1 MPAHKFSEEPLISLV
16 NLPATPQQRRFV
28 LVLAVVL
35 FVAFLISAPF
45 ATLPLR
51 RFDAF
56 IPSLEAIIFV
66 NDFITS
72 VLLFTQ
78 YSIFRSRAILALA
91 SGYLFTA
98 LIVIAHAFTF
108 PGAFAPTGLLG
119 AGLQS
124 TAWLYFF
131 WHIGSAAA
139 VLIYA
144 CLKDSNRPHT
154 VKKGAPA
161 SAIGWSAAI
170 TTALVCGLTWIATA
184 GEWFLPALYA
194 DSIHHI
200 QATLDISIPLILVI
214 GVVAIA
220 LLWVRRRSVLD
231 YWLML
236 VVWALILEQILIAL
250 LSNARFSLG
259 FYAGRGFSLVTSI
272 IVLVLLLAE
281 TTKLYVRLAR
291 SYQQLEHERDNKLI
305 NAEAIAASIA
315 HEVKQPLAAI
325 VTSGQAA
332 LRFLEKAP
340 LDLQMLR
347 EILNTMT
354 NEGFRASEVFDSIRG
369 LFTKAN
375 QQRQTT
381 DLNEIALEAIK
392 SLHEELKNHG
402 VTARTEL
409 TAALPPVEGHRN
421 QLRQVMINLVLN
433 ALEAMDNT
441 TDQSRA
447 LLVKTELYRSDA
459 IAVAVEDSG
468 PGIDP
473 NQLNGIFDAFV
484 TTKSHGTGLG
494 LAICR
499 TIIER
504 HGGQLSAFSD
514 GKNGATFR
522 FILPIKPKD
531 ATIIPTK

>member
-1 MPAHKFSEEPLISLV
+1 MDPVISLAS
-16 NLPATPQQRRFV
+16 LPATPQQRRFV
-28 LVLAVVL
+28 LALAVVF

-45 ATLPLR
+45 ATLSLR

-72 VLLFTQ
+72 VLLYTQ
-78 YSIFRSRAILALA
+78 YAIIQSRAILALA

-98 LIVIAHAFTF
+98 LIVVPHALTF

-131 WHIGSAAA
+131 WHIGSPAA
-139 VLIYA
+139 VLLYA
-144 CLKDSNRPHT
+144 YLKVANRPHT
-154 VKKGAPA
+154 VIQRSTAPA
-161 SAIGWSAAI
+161 IGCSAVIVI
-170 TTALVCGLTWIATA
+170 TLVCGLTWTATA
-184 GEWFLPALYA
+184 GDRFLPALFS
-194 DSIHHI
+194 DSINHI
-200 QATLDISIPLILVI
+200 RSTLDISIPLILLV
-214 GVVAIA
+214 GVFAIA
-220 LLWVRRRSVLD
+220 LLWARRRSVLD

-236 VVWALILEQILIAL
+236 VVWALILEQVLIAL

-259 FYAGRGFSLVTSI
+259 FYAGRGFALVTSI
-272 IVLVLLLAE
+272 IVLVVLLAE
-281 TTKLYVRLAR
+281 TTKLYARLAR
-291 SYQQLEHERDNKLI
+291 SNQQLERERDNKLI

-325 VTSGQAA
+325 VTSGHAA
-332 LRFLEKAP
+332 LRFLEKVP

-347 EILNTMT
+347 GILNTMT
-354 NEGFRASEVFDSIRG
+354 NESFRASEVFDSIRG

-381 DLNEIALEAIK
+381 DLNEITLEAIK
-392 SLHEELKNHG
+392 SLHDELKNHG
-402 VTARTEL
+402 VTARTKL
-409 TAALPPVEGHRN
+409 TTALPPVEGHRN

-447 LLVKTELYRSDA
+447 LLVETELYGRDA
-459 IAVAVEDSG
+459 IAVAVVDSG

-473 NQLNGIFDAFV
+473 NQLNGIFDVFV

-504 HGGQLSAFSD
+504 HGGQISAFSD

-522 FILPIKPKD
+522 FILPIEPKD
-531 ATIIPTK
+531 ATIVHTN